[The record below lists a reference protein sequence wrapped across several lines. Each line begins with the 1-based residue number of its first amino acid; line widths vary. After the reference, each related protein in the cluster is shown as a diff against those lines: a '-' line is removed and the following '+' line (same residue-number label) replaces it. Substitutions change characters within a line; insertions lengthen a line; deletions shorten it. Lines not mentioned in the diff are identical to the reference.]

1 MNIDLS
7 ALDTPSELVADGK
20 PKEIPLT
27 DLVEDPN
34 QPRVEFPE
42 DEMKK
47 MAASIK
53 ERGVKTPISVKA
65 HPTDAGKWI
74 INHGARRYRGSLLAG
89 KDTIPAFI
97 DEDHNDYDQV
107 MENKERL
114 NHSPLEIAMFIKKK
128 IAEGDKKNVIAKKLN
143 EDPVYISTHLA
154 LIDMPDC
161 IEAAYRKGTKSPKT
175 IYDLRKLYEAY
186 PDEVRVFINKSLN
199 NDIEISRSRVA
210 KLGKELKEPEQPVEE
225 VIQALPVVNVDDQAD
240 GKESN
245 TGDFELAQED
255 ETDEIKK
262 LAKLQD
268 DAQKLIDETNLKE
281 AKEPKEEDPNKIKKP
296 LLVVRFKERQASLMI
311 HKKPSSLGFA
321 WIKYEDGTEEQV
333 DCTLLEIEY
342 IKDSN

>member
-1 MNIDLS
+1 MIDLS
-7 ALDTPSELVADGK
+7 ALDAPSEVIADGK

-42 DEMKK
+42 DEMQK

-53 ERGVKTPISVKA
+53 ERGVKTPISIKA
-65 HPTDAGKWI
+65 HPTEAGKWI

-89 KDTIPAFI
+89 KTTIPAFI

-128 IAEGDKKNVIAKKLN
+128 IDEGEKKNAIAKKLN
-143 EDPVYISTHLA
+143 EEPVYVSTHLA

-161 IEAAYRKGTKSPKT
+161 IEQAYRAGNKSPKT
-175 IYDLRKLYEAY
+175 IYDLRKLYESF
-186 PDEVRVFINKSLN
+186 PDEVTDFVMQSLKD
-199 NDIEISRSRVA
+199 DIEISRSRVA
-210 KLGKELKEPEQPVEE
+210 KLGKELKEPKKPVEE
-225 VIQALPVVNVDDQAD
+225 EIENLTVVNVDDQTD
-240 GKESN
+240 G
-245 TGDFELAQED
+245 TGSDAENFSLDQED

-268 DAQKLIDETNLKE
+268 DAQKLIDETNLQDP
-281 AKEPKEEDPNKIKKP
+281 KEPKEEDPTKIKKP
-296 LLVVRFKERQASLMI
+296 LVVVIFDGRQASLMI
-311 HKKPSSLGFA
+311 HKKPTSLGFA

-333 DCTLLEIEY
+333 DCGQLEIEY